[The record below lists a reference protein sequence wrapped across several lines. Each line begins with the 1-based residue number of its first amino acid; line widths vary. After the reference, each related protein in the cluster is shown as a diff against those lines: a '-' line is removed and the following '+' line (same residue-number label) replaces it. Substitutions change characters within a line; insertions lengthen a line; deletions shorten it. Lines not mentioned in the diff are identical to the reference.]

1 MPLCLRGVNP
11 TIKFLPQ
18 VDVEASEPKIVSI
31 DRVKVK
37 SGLIIIDNPSGGEPG
52 QKEYLVKS
60 KRIWNK
66 SKSQVAPRMLSHE
79 HELRWWQ
86 PKASGERTVGGFLT
100 SRDFDN
106 LKSMNAFVEDC
117 KKGSLLIFSQFPNH
131 CTMLLSC
138 FLFTFSLQTSK
149 AEVSENSRS
158 REFSTRVS
166 FIFSRS
172 TTRND
177 FLKSRSCLETWE

>member
-1 MPLCLRGVNP
+1 MPSAFKRSIQALS
-11 TIKFLPQ
+11 FSQ
-18 VDVEASEPKIVSI
+18 FDVEASEPKIVSI

-100 SRDFDN
+100 SRDFAN
-106 LKSMNAFVEDC
+106 SKSMNAFVEDC
-117 KKGSLLIFSQFPNH
+117 KNGSFLIFSQFSNH

-149 AEVSENSRS
+149 VFGTSWTDHPKQPSQI
-158 REFSTRVS
+158 FGLMK
-166 FIFSRS
+166 IFSKYLYFYNFHS
-172 TTRND
+172 LTGVIAA
-177 FLKSRSCLETWE
+177 